1 MLFGGTP
8 FSVVQYSLLKG
19 TLSLD
24 TRHYFQASFSVHFN
38 PQYLGGSVGG
48 IQSYFFHLISKT
60 ILLGILHHL
69 QVISLSKVW
78 TWQQQSITTM
88 ADRPLQCPNQLDQL
102 GHSLL

>member
-48 IQSYFFHLISKT
+48 IPKLLFPSYIQDHPPWNPPPPPGYLP
-60 ILLGILHHL
+60 
-69 QVISLSKVW
+69 
-78 TWQQQSITTM
+78 QQSVDLATAINHNNG
-88 ADRPLQCPNQLDQL
+88 RPTSPM
-102 GHSLL
+102 SKPT